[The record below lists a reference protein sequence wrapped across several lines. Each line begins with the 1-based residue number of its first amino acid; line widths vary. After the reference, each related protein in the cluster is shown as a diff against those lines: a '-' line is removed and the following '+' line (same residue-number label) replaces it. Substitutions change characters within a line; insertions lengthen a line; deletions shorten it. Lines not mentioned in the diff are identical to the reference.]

1 MGRETLVCLLITD
14 SMDDTEVSKGIG
26 SGAMLTFDVT
36 GVGEQAIGA
45 PRVTVIQASFVKS
58 SGG

>member
-1 MGRETLVCLLITD
+1 MVCLLITD